1 MSHFFSAKKLSLA
14 VLLIGSAAQ
23 AQTFSAV
30 PYVFVGG
37 TQANASQV
45 MADFQS
51 VVNNG
56 NAVAAS
62 LAAQIAAVTTAPIPV
77 GAIMFFNLA
86 VCPSGWTQQAAYN
99 SLFIRGLDLGRGMDP
114 GNTLGQIETDVTQD
128 HFHTTSN
135 IVTGVGTNNITQGG
149 ASAFLFFTPVTTS
162 TDLAVG
168 NPTTGAHGA
177 ETRPANVSL
186 LLCQKN

>member
-1 MSHFFSAKKLSLA
+1 
-14 VLLIGSAAQ
+14 
-23 AQTFSAV
+23 V

-56 NAVAAS
+56 NAVAVS
-62 LAAQIAAVTTAPIPV
+62 LASQIAAATIAPIPV

-114 GNTLGQIETDVTQD
+114 GNTLGQIETDVMQG
-128 HFHTTSN
+128 HAHSTSN
-135 IVTGVGTNNITQGG
+135 IVTGTGTASILQGDNP
-149 ASAFLFFTPVTTS
+149 AFLFFSSSNSSDPVT
-162 TDLAVG
+162 G

-186 LLCQKN
+186 LLCKKN

>member
-1 MSHFFSAKKLSLA
+1 MWLFYTAKRLSLA
-14 VLLIGSAAQ
+14 VLLISSAQ

-62 LAAQIAAVTTAPIPV
+62 LASQIASITPPPS

-86 VCPSGWTQQAAYN
+86 VCPAGWTQQAAYN

-128 HFHTTSN
+128 HAHSTSN
-135 IVTGVGTNNITQGG
+135 IVTGTGTNNITQGG
-149 ASAFLFFTPVTTS
+149 ASAFLFFTSSNS
-162 TDLAVG
+162 TDLAIG